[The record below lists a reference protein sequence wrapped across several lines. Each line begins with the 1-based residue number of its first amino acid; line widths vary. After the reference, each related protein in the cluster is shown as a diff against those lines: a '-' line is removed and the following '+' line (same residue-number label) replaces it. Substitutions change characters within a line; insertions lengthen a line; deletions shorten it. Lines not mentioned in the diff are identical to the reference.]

1 MSQTLRMSGMAM
13 LVDPSL
19 GSQEV
24 LLQRPMVE
32 KTRTTTLKSAADLA
46 VTTTEAA
53 IPVGGVT
60 SEGFAV
66 LWNEETD
73 ENSTTYIS
81 IGFTES
87 ATFYEAFR
95 LGPNEFAQVPLSP
108 SRTWQ
113 AKTNSSTANLRGY
126 ILQRNS

>member
-1 MSQTLRMSGMAM
+1 MSQILRTSGMAM
-13 LVDPSL
+13 LIDATL
-19 GSQEV
+19 GSQEI
-24 LLQRPMVE
+24 LLQRPSVE
-32 KTRTTTLKSAADLA
+32 YTRNTTLKAGADMA

-53 IPVGGVT
+53 IPIGSVT
-60 SEGFAV
+60 SPGEAV
-66 LWNEETD
+66 LWNEETN
-73 ENSTTYIS
+73 EASTTYIS

-95 LGPNEFAQVPLSP
+95 LGPKGWCKVPLSP
-108 SRTWQ
+108 DRTWQ